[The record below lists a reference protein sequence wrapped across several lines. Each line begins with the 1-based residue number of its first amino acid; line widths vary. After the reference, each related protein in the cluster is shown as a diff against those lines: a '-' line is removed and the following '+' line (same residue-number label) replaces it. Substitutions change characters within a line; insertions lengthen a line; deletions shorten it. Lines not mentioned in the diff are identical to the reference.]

1 MNKQEELD
9 RIAAEIA
16 ACRNCPL
23 AKTAT
28 HPVPGNGNPD
38 AELMFIGEA
47 PGYWEDQK
55 GVPFVGP
62 AGQLLDELLNSIGL
76 TRADVFVT
84 NVIKHRPPG
93 NRDPLPEE
101 IAVCKP
107 FLERQIEVIKPKAI
121 VTLGRFAMYHFWPEG
136 KISRDHGRAKIVDYQ
151 GEKILL
157 IPMFHPAAALRNPEV
172 KKQLC
177 EDFKKIPAEIKR
189 ITKPSTGGSFPAEPM
204 KVEPKEKKEEQLSL
218 I

>member
-16 ACRNCPL
+16 TCRNCPL
-23 AKTAT
+23 AQTAT
-28 HPVPGNGNPD
+28 HPVPGNGNPQ

-62 AGQLLDELLNSIGL
+62 AGQLLDELLASIGL

-84 NVIKHRPPG
+84 NVLKHRPPG

-101 IAVCKP
+101 IAACQS
-107 FLERQIEVIKPKAI
+107 FLDRQIQVIKPKAI

-136 KISRDHGRAKIVDYQ
+136 KISRDHGRSKLVDYH
-151 GEKILL
+151 GEKLLL
-157 IPMFHPAAALRNPEV
+157 IPMFHPAAALRNPQV
-172 KKQLC
+172 KEQLR

-189 ITKPSTGGSFPAEPM
+189 TGPAKPTGGNLAPLVVRSE
-204 KVEPKEKKEEQLSL
+204 EKKEEQLSL